1 MTSRTR
7 IDQFDGTDSEYI
19 AYLESKVLQLSIIRC
34 SPPPRSKAHRLTTNH
49 SPPPSPPSEVR
60 ELTTNRSPPKF
71 SRSEVGGDEAIDSSE
86 GDEVLSDT
94 LEIILYNPS
103 QDCLSHNPA
112 KKRQRIQTRWEH
124 EMDGMLSDIP
134 NAKDWSPKR
143 KSVGLASSAKILV
156 ALDVI
161 IHGRGP
167 QMDLNTGQT
176 DLSVVCYDRSNAVL
190 QLLNT
195 FAITTAAL
203 QIETT
208 FTRQIYRFRVFVFV
222 SLCCVALHHGVEK
235 KFVEEAMQR
244 CVSDSCGKNL
254 TRLRNGALWVNQ
266 MMSTLAADGRGHRAY
281 ELFVLCGRSIA
292 CYGRFAQTGESG
304 FSYFRSRVP
313 ICEQGREIQASLP
326 FWVPFII
333 KSIVGEV
340 YSLSDICIALG
351 YGADSQIHHYPRYL
365 QNYHSRRI
373 PLPPNVH
380 PEITAT
386 SIGHSRTDGLA
397 GCGGGGEG
405 ETRTNSN
412 SILDLLTAAEYSHG
426 YLPVLVPEQQPLLGR
441 DLVNGKPNSAPL
453 QPVTTGG
460 TALYTMERPM
470 EKRRRSTLP
479 QVEHQHSTSSQ
490 APSNRRM
497 RGNSA
502 EQEAQL
508 SQSLP
513 ETNLASTDAS
523 LLDVINSSE
532 NPNSSTGNAQSIEN
546 QIMNQASAPTTTPGP
561 LDSQQFEPRR
571 VSEGA
576 GIASMAMDSSGF
588 SNLPWPSSDLTSNN
602 NIANDGSAFPFDFDS
617 SHYLSNFSFNYS
629 DAHLLSNITFQYD
642 PDYDMTSIPF
652 PSSSNT

>member
-34 SPPPRSKAHRLTTNH
+34 PPPPHSKAHQLTTNH

-60 ELTTNRSPPKF
+60 ELTTNRSSPSL
-71 SRSEVGGDEAIDSSE
+71 SRSEVRDEAIDGSD
-86 GDEVLSDT
+86 GDEVLFDT

-103 QDCLSHNPA
+103 QDSSHNPA

-134 NAKDWSPKR
+134 KSKDWSPKR
-143 KSVGLASSAKILV
+143 ESVGLASSAKILV

-176 DLSVVCYDRSNAVL
+176 DLSVVCYDRSNAIL

-208 FTRQIYRFRVFVFV
+208 FTRQTYRFRVFVFV

-235 KFVEEAMQR
+235 RFVEEAMQK

-254 TRLRNGALWVNQ
+254 TRLRNGALWVNR
-266 MMSTLAADGRGHRAY
+266 MMSTLAADGLGHRAY

-292 CYGRFAQTGESG
+292 YYGRFAQAGESG
-304 FSYFRSRVP
+304 FSYFRNRVP
-313 ICEQGREIQASLP
+313 ICKPGLEIQASLP

-351 YGADSQIHHYPRYL
+351 YGADSQIHYPRYL
-365 QNYHSRRI
+365 QIYHSRRI

-386 SIGHSRTDGLA
+386 STGHSRTDGRA
-397 GCGGGGEG
+397 GRAGGGEG

-412 SILDLLTAAEYSHG
+412 SILALLTAAEYSHG
-426 YLPVLVPEQQPLLGR
+426 YLPVLVPEQQPLLDR
-441 DLVNGKPNSAPL
+441 DLVNGTPNSAPL

-460 TALYTMERPM
+460 PALYTMERPM
-470 EKRRRSTLP
+470 EKRRRSTVP
-479 QVEHQHSTSSQ
+479 HVEHQHSTSSQ

-502 EQEAQL
+502 EQEEQF

-532 NPNSSTGNAQSIEN
+532 DPNSSTGNAQSIEN
-546 QIMNQASAPTTTPGP
+546 QKMNQASAPTTTPGP
-561 LDSQQFEPRR
+561 LDSQQFEPSR

-588 SNLPWPSSDLTSNN
+588 SNLPWVSSDLTSNK
-602 NIANDGSAFPFDFDS
+602 NIANDDSAFPFDFDS
-617 SHYLSNFSFNYS
+617 THYLSNFSFNYS

-642 PDYDMTSIPF
+642 PEYDMTSIPF